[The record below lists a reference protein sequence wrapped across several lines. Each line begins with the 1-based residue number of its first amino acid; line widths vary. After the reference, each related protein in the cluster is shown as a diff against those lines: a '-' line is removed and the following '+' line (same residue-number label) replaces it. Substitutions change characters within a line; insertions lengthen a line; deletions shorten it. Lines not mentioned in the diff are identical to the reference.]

1 MTIGLF
7 TRQSLIQFTI
17 GSIRFWL
24 GLIFLTSGLAK
35 LTHNTFPN
43 TMGPPFLEEELTT
56 YGLGMYA
63 RFIAF
68 SQVTIGFLLVS
79 KRFATLGAV
88 MAMPMLVN
96 ILVVVISLKWQ
107 GTPYVVFF
115 FLFCNSLLLIYD
127 FHKLKFI
134 LSDNPA
140 PLMHHP
146 IKRNDWRLDLGN
158 GVAFVVLLT
167 GAMLWPVSE
176 LISMYL
182 INLSI
187 VLLIGLG
194 VTAVVLRWRQSKVHN
209 TLASEVPLQ
218 M

>member
-1 MTIGLF
+1 MIIGF
-7 TRQSLIQFTI
+7 PSRQSLIRFTI

-43 TMGPPFLEEELTT
+43 TMGPPFLEDELAK

-68 SQVTIGFLLVS
+68 SQVTIGFLLIS

-107 GTPYVVFF
+107 GTPYVVGF
-115 FLFCNSLLLIYD
+115 FLFCTILLLIYD

-140 PLMHHP
+140 PLMNHP
-146 IKRNDWRLDLGN
+146 IERNDWRLDLGN
-158 GVAFVVLLT
+158 GVAFIILLT

-182 INLSI
+182 INLGI

-194 VTAVVLRWRQSKVHN
+194 IVAVVLHWRQNKVHN
-209 TLASEVPLQ
+209 TLASEVPL
-218 M
+218 